1 MKDIKRCKVPKKLLG
16 PNIREVSKPD
26 ESFQRWKTTV
36 DESTLSIDNYEIDF
50 PDMMDPDEDQWIT
63 AVEKPGQFRF
73 LTEYTTLDKACDAVK
88 RHLKKY
94 KKSLY

>member
-16 PNIREVSKPD
+16 SNITEVSKPD
-26 ESFQRWKTTV
+26 DSFQRWKTTV
-36 DESTLSIDNYEIDF
+36 DESTLSIDNYELDF
-50 PDMMDPDEDQWIT
+50 PDMMDPDKEQWLV

-73 LTEYTTLDKACDAVK
+73 LTEYATLDEACNAVK
-88 RHLKKY
+88 RHLKKH